1 MTEPIGES
9 KTVVP
14 VFVFSLPRSGS
25 TLLQRML
32 ATHPAIETASEPWI
46 LLPFLYALRSK
57 GTYAEYGHRTS
68 IRAIED
74 FAAGLPGGERQYL
87 DAVRDLALRLYRER
101 AGETAQFFV
110 DKTPRYH
117 VIAADILKMFEG
129 ARFIFLWRNPLAIV
143 ASMIEGWGRG
153 RWNLYEFEVDL
164 YDGLEAL
171 VEAQEAA
178 GERGITVR
186 FAELVDENPESRDR
200 IFTFLGLEMTD
211 AEPERQIKVQLDG
224 RMGDQTGIRQYSR
237 LSQEPRIKWT
247 KTLGS
252 PLRKLWCRRYLR
264 WIGRERLRAMGYDL
278 DELLQELSAIPSSL
292 RTLPSDAL
300 RMLSGRF
307 IRMFEPWIFRDKLV
321 DHFRHGARLR
331 THS

>member
-1 MTEPIGES
+1 MTEPIGDAGA
-9 KTVVP
+9 VVP

-32 ATHPAIETASEPWI
+32 ATHPAVETASEPWI
-46 LLPFLYALRSK
+46 LLPLLYALRRK
-57 GTYAEYGHRTS
+57 GIYAEYGHRTS

-87 DAVRDLALRLYRER
+87 EAVRDLALRLYRER
-101 AGETAQFFV
+101 AGAGAQFFV

-117 VIAADILKMFEG
+117 VIAGDILRMFED

-171 VEAQEAA
+171 VAAQQAA
-178 GERGITVR
+178 GDRAISVR
-186 FAELVDENPESRDR
+186 FAELVDQSPEARDR
-200 IFTFLGLEMTD
+200 IFAFLGLESAD
-211 AEPERQIKVQLDG
+211 ADPERQIQVQLDG
-224 RMGDQTGIRQYSR
+224 RMGDQTGVRQYSR

-252 PLRKLWCRRYLR
+252 PLRKAWCRRYLR
-264 WIGRERLRAMGYDL
+264 WIGSERLRAMGYEL
-278 DELLQELSAIPSSL
+278 DELLQELAAIRASW
-292 RTLPSDAL
+292 RTIPSDAL
-300 RMLSGRF
+300 RMVAGRF
-307 IRMFEPWIFRDKLV
+307 IRLFEPWIFRDKL
-321 DHFRHGARLR
+321 DHVRHGVRLR
-331 THS
+331 AHS